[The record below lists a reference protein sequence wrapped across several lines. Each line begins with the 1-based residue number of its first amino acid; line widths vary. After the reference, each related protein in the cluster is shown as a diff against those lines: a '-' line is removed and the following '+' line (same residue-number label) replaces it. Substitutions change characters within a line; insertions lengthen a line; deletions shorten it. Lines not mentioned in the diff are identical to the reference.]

1 MTVYR
6 PSRQQGVF
14 ARPLAFA
21 DDFMNWLLYGRE
33 TWLVALLKGVPLF
46 IYVYFLLTYVPNY
59 VYYGVTQYLPLLHF
73 SEDVG
78 FLIAAM
84 IAGGN
89 FVVLIVLGV
98 WTQAARGRRGF
109 AWSLIRV
116 LDLLQYLGIVLLL
129 TPLLLFN
136 LGGGTFVP
144 TTPDQA
150 ANPFPLQ
157 SLILGAIGFAI
168 GVATIGYMYLEYQR
182 VMSRDARDAEAASR
196 SAALPAG

>member
-6 PSRQQGVF
+6 PSRQRGVF
-14 ARPLAFA
+14 ARPLGLA
-21 DDFMNWLLYGRE
+21 DDFMNWMLYGRE

-59 VYYGVTQYLPLLHF
+59 VYYGITQYIPFLKF

-78 FLIAAM
+78 FLVAM
-84 IAGGN
+84 SIAGGN
-89 FVVLIVLGV
+89 FVILIILGV

-116 LDLLQYLGIVLLL
+116 LNLLQYAGIVLLL
-129 TPLLLFN
+129 APLLLFN

-144 TTPDQA
+144 TTPAQA
-150 ANPFPLQ
+150 TNPFPLQ
-157 SLILGAIGFAI
+157 ALVLGAIGFAL
-168 GVATIGYMYLEYQR
+168 GVATLGYMYLEYQR
-182 VMSRDARDAEAASR
+182 VTGREAREAEAASR